1 MEEDGAIATSPLIE
15 ATEFL
20 PRDGVGKLRAHAIV
34 ERSIP
39 IDERIVQIKQ
49 DSLDHGTL

>member
-1 MEEDGAIATSPLIE
+1 MEDDRAIATSTLIE
-15 ATEFL
+15 PTKFL
-20 PRDGVGKLRAHAIV
+20 ARDGVGKLRAHAIV